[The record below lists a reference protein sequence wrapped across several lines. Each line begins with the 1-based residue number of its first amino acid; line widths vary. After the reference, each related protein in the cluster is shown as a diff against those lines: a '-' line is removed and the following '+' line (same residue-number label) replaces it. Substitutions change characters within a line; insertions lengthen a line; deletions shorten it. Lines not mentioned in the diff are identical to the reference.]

1 MENNSTAWEEVFDC
15 SRVIFASLLAQTSI
29 NEDTDVKMKVLDE
42 LTQGIRRITSE
53 MAIRVPVCNVQL
65 ISCLHTFQR
74 RREEGVISMLCKEPR
89 GSIARFALMLAPTR
103 WACRLRRPRRGRRE

>member
-53 MAIRVPVCNVQL
+53 MAIRGPVCNVQL
-65 ISCLHTFQR
+65 IRCLHTCQR
-74 RREEGVISMLCKEPR
+74 RREEGVVSMLCKDLR
-89 GSIARFALMLAPTR
+89 SISARFALMLAPTR
-103 WACRLRRPRRGRRE
+103 WTHGFLRPRRGGRE